1 MNNEF
6 KRGIIFAFG
15 AYILWGILP
24 IYWDL
29 IEDIGAFEILAFRII
44 LSMIFMLIVVVVTN
58 NTAPFKR
65 DLQQLIANP
74 IQLIAIIAAGYV
86 ITINWGTF
94 IWAVTNGHVLQSS
107 LGYYINPDRKSV
119 V

>member
-6 KRGIIFAFG
+6 KKGIFFAFG

-44 LSMIFMLIVVVVTN
+44 LSMIFNVTRCVILCVILRVMLYVT
-58 NTAPFKR
+58 
-65 DLQQLIANP
+65 L
-74 IQLIAIIAAGYV
+74 
-86 ITINWGTF
+86 
-94 IWAVTNGHVLQSS
+94 
-107 LGYYINPDRKSV
+107 
-119 V
+119 

>member
-6 KRGIIFAFG
+6 KKGIFFAFG

-65 DLQQLIANP
+65 DL
-74 IQLIAIIAAGYV
+74 
-86 ITINWGTF
+86 
-94 IWAVTNGHVLQSS
+94 
-107 LGYYINPDRKSV
+107 
-119 V
+119 

>member
-6 KRGIIFAFG
+6 KKGIIFAFG

-44 LSMIFMLIVVVVTN
+44 LSMIFMLIV
-58 NTAPFKR
+58 
-65 DLQQLIANP
+65 
-74 IQLIAIIAAGYV
+74 
-86 ITINWGTF
+86 
-94 IWAVTNGHVLQSS
+94 
-107 LGYYINPDRKSV
+107 
-119 V
+119 